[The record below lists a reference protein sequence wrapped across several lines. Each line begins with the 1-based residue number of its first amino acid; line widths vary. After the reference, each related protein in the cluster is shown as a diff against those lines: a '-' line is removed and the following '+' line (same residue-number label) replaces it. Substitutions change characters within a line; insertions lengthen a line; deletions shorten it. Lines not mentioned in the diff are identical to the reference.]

1 MWQGLL
7 INECFSR
14 HIPMAGGDNMSI
26 SDLLT
31 IVLDITIN
39 NGISVLVGFIAVLMV
54 ITFTSKD

>member
-1 MWQGLL
+1 
-7 INECFSR
+7 
-14 HIPMAGGDNMSI
+14 MSI